1 MNSVLLIRRP
11 CMRILTVLAI
21 LGVAIAPAAAD
32 DSWPQFRG
40 PNGDGHAD
48 AKSLPTEWSESKNV
62 RWKVEIHDKGWASP
76 VIWGDQIWMTTAK
89 ADGKEM
95 FAVCVDRTSGKIVH
109 DVKVFTVEKPD

>member
-1 MNSVLLIRRP
+1 
-11 CMRILTVLAI
+11 MRILTVLAI

-48 AKSLPTEWSESKNV
+48 AKSLPSEWSESKNV

-89 ADGKEM
+89 ADGSTIK
-95 FAVCVDRTSGKIVH
+95 TS
-109 DVKVFTVEKPD
+109 VFTDASGGVYLGQAAH